1 MHILVLIIIITTWLV
16 YYYLLTNNIWI
27 FEGATI
33 EQIGVFGDSWGALTS
48 LFTALGFYGL
58 ILTLDLQRRATRKL
72 ENDAKKREESE
83 KLRDFENS
91 FFNML
96 NILQV
101 VIKDMRV
108 TNCDKKTVAEGRSV
122 FLYFYKKFSMAF
134 NKKSINSFFVHTDF
148 LSVNRAK
155 REISNGFRNYFASRS
170 QNLSHYYRFVY
181 NIFKF
186 IDESDLQES
195 YKKKYASILR
205 AQLSNYELLMLFYNA
220 QSPLGSKFIKYIDK
234 YALFDNL
241 PANKLIQ
248 KTHVVFFN
256 KEAWGENEEALRYH
270 V

>member
-1 MHILVLIIIITTWLV
+1 MHILVLIIIIATWLL
-16 YYYLLTNNIWI
+16 YYYLLTNNVWI
-27 FEGATI
+27 FEGATL

-58 ILTLDLQRRATRKL
+58 ILTLDLQRKATRKL
-72 ENDAKKREESE
+72 ENDAIKREESE

-101 VIKDMRV
+101 IIKDMRV
-108 TNCDKKTVAEGRSV
+108 TNSDKEIVAEGRSV
-122 FLYFYKKFSMAF
+122 FLYFYKNFSAALR
-134 NKKSINSFFVHTDF
+134 KKGRVLFFTHTNF
-148 LSVNRAK
+148 LSVNSAK
-155 REISNGFRNYFASRS
+155 LAISNDFRNYFANRS
-170 QNLSHYYRFVY
+170 QNLSHYYRFLY

-195 YKKKYASILR
+195 YKKKYVNILR

-234 YALFDNL
+234 YSLFDNL
-241 PANKLIQ
+241 PVNKLIQ
-248 KTHVVFFN
+248 KMHVVFCKKN
-256 KEAWGENEEALRYH
+256 AWGENEEALRYY